1 MFERLC
7 RRARQLLLSKLRPGR
22 DRPELLKLIGR
33 AEAVQSDELRSMLER
48 LVDFSDLRVR
58 EVMVPRLD
66 MQAIG
71 IDLPL
76 ADAARRIVDSGYT
89 RLPVYERD
97 LDHIC
102 GIVHAW
108 DVFSAQ
114 AKSETPSLGELL
126 RPCPKVPETQ
136 LAFGLLSRMQQDGS
150 HMAILLD
157 EYGGTAGLVTLSALL
172 SEIVGSMDEAV
183 DAEDEEECVRQ
194 PDGDLTVLARM
205 HVEEL
210 EEALGR
216 PLPHGDFD
224 TVGGLI
230 SSETGRIPVAG
241 ECLQVAGLTMHILDA
256 SPRRLHKV
264 RIEQGGTAET

>member
-7 RRARQLLLSKLRPGR
+7 QRIRRLLLNRLRPGQ
-22 DRPELLKLIGR
+22 DRQELLKLIGR
-33 AEAVQSDELRSMLER
+33 AEAVQSDELRRMLER
-48 LVDFSDLRVR
+48 LVDFSDLRAR

-66 MQAIG
+66 MEALEIE
-71 IDLPL
+71 LPL
-76 ADAARRIVDSGYT
+76 DDAAKCIVDSGYT
-89 RLPVYERD
+89 RLPVYEGD
-97 LDHIC
+97 LDHIH

-114 AKSETPSLGELL
+114 ANSETPSLGELL

-136 LAFGLLSRMQQDGS
+136 LAFGLLSRMQQEGS

-157 EYGGTAGLVTLSALL
+157 EYDGTAGLVTLSDLL
-172 SEIVGSMDEAV
+172 SEIVGSMDEAA
-183 DAEDEEECVRQ
+183 DAEDEKECVRQ
-194 PDGDLTVLARM
+194 PDGDLIILARM

-210 EEALGR
+210 EEALGH
-216 PLPHGDFD
+216 PLPQGDFD

-230 SSETGRIPVAG
+230 SSETGRIPVSG
-241 ECLQVAGLTMHILDA
+241 ERLQVAGLTMHILDA

-264 RIEQGGTAET
+264 RIEQGDTTEA